1 MGAVISMPFSKKRP
15 DPRETEH
22 RELLGELHAAKA
34 ELERARRTFDY
45 ATEPELVEASV
56 YELGALEARYS
67 YALRRL
73 REEGVAAAAGKR
85 GG

>member
-1 MGAVISMPFSKKRP
+1 MGAVIAIPFSKKRP
-15 DPRETEH
+15 DPLESER

-34 ELERARRTFDY
+34 ELERARRAFDY

-67 YALRRL
+67 FALRRL
-73 REEGVAAAAGKR
+73 REEGIVSSAGKR
-85 GG
+85 GD